1 MLAQAT
7 SPSFSA
13 SFISLTVWFLMIA
26 LQASMPSEMWKL
38 RFLASWR
45 ELADG
50 VAHDPLADRQID
62 ALHLRFGA
70 SSPDSAASRL
80 YFEARQQQRLADL
93 S

>member
-1 MLAQAT
+1 
-7 SPSFSA
+7 
-13 SFISLTVWFLMIA
+13 MIA

-50 VAHDPLADRQID
+50 IAHDPLADHQID
-62 ALHLRFGA
+62 SLHLRFGA

-80 YFEARQQQRLADL
+80 YFEASQQRRIAEL